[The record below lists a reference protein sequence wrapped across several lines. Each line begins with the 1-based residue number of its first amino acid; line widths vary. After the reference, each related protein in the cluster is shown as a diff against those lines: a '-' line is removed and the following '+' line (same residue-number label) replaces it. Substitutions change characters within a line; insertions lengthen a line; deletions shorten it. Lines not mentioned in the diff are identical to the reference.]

1 MSPFVEEYLAHG
13 WALVA
18 IPRGKKGP
26 RHEGWNKQEN
36 TIVDPPEA
44 VRITGSVGL
53 VMLFPYVSFA

>member
-26 RHEGWNKQEN
+26 RHEGLSR
-36 TIVDPPEA
+36 A
-44 VRITGSVGL
+44 VG
-53 VMLFPYVSFA
+53 F